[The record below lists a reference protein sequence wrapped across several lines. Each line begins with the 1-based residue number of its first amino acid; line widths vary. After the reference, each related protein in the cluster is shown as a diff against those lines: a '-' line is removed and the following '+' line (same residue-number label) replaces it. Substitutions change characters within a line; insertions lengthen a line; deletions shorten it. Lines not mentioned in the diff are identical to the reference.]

1 LTGISSST
9 DLASLIAPT
18 LGALGFELVQVRL
31 MGGGRPTLQIVAEP
45 IDHARVMTVDD
56 CAAISHAV
64 SAVLDVA
71 DPIPQTYRLEVSS
84 PGIERPLVTEEHFRR
99 FLGQRARIETDQPL
113 GGRRRFTGTIG
124 RCDGAAVTIEAEDGP
139 ATIPL
144 AAIRRAR
151 LVAEVPGAAPRAG
164 GRRRAG

>member
-1 LTGISSST
+1 M
-9 DLASLIAPT
+9 
-18 LGALGFELVQVRL
+18 GFELVQVRL

-45 IDHARVMTVDD
+45 VDHARAMTVDD

-71 DPIPQTYRLEVSS
+71 DPIPQSYRLEVSS

-99 FLGQRARIETDQPL
+99 FRGQRARIETDRPL
-113 GGRRRFTGTIG
+113 GGRRRFTGTIAA
-124 RCDGAAVTIEAEDGP
+124 CDGGAVTIESEDGP

-151 LVAEVPGAAPRAG
+151 LVAELPAVAPRA
-164 GRRRAG
+164 AGHRHTG